1 MRAAVLLA
9 AVSLAR
15 GGLRKHDS
23 RGGDLSEKVDQEG
36 SEDSKASE
44 AVACWC
50 RELEEELGERAR
62 EASSEVNFLTTL
74 RSQKHFENAG
84 LRIEVQKH
92 QHEAAQHQQSLDE
105 GGALADAAAAD
116 HASDREFHEDALES
130 LGKALDVIPE
140 GTGGEV
146 RGALEALNSSFA
158 GKLREARAAHELRSG
173 AHEDALKAKEEML
186 RLSRE
191 GTAAGQER
199 LHAGEGTEA
208 DAGAKLSAYA
218 AQQQADATL
227 RAAAQS
233 LCGTVQD
240 GAQARQQLR
249 QQALIALSQA
259 AVVAAQAVAAK
270 SQAGLVLATAAGERS
285 GAAGLSALVAR
296 SSDLESKLAL
306 ALTTTVSTA
315 RAVQMGTLH
324 AESAV
329 KDAIVKVGDKVEGD
343 LQAMQPLFGA
353 VRTAGHKSSE
363 ADLALESALAST
375 AL

>member
-1 MRAAVLLA
+1 MLLA

-15 GGLRKHDS
+15 GRLRNLGS
-23 RGGDLSEKVDQEG
+23 GDLSEKVEQEG
-36 SEDSKASE
+36 SDDSKASE
-44 AVACWC
+44 GVACWC
-50 RELEEELGERAR
+50 RELEEKLDERSR

-74 RSQKHFENAG
+74 RNQKHFENSG

-116 HASDREFHEDALES
+116 HASDREFHENALRS

-146 RGALEALNSSFA
+146 RGALEALNSSFSD
-158 GKLREARAAHELRSG
+158 KLREARAEHQHRAS

-186 RLSRE
+186 RLAHE
-191 GTAAGQER
+191 GAQAAQER
-199 LHAGEGTEA
+199 LQAGEGTVA
-208 DAGAKLSAYA
+208 DASAKLSAYE
-218 AQQQADATL
+218 AQQQADAAL

-233 LCGTVQD
+233 LCGTVED
-240 GAQARQQLR
+240 GAQARRQLR
-249 QQALIALSQA
+249 QQALIAISQA
-259 AVVAAQAVAAK
+259 AVVEAQAVAAK
-270 SQAGLVLATAAGERS
+270 AHAGLVLAAAASERS
-285 GAAGLSALVAR
+285 GAAGTAGLDALVAR

-306 ALTTTVSTA
+306 ALTNTVSTA
-315 RAVQMGTLH
+315 QAAQMGTLH
-324 AESAV
+324 AEGAV
-329 KDAIVKVGDKVEGD
+329 KDAIVKLGDKVESD
-343 LQAMQPLFGA
+343 LQAMQPLFSA

>member
-1 MRAAVLLA
+1 MLLA

-15 GGLRKHDS
+15 GRLRNLGS
-23 RGGDLSEKVDQEG
+23 GDLSEKVEQEG
-36 SEDSKASE
+36 SDDSKASE
-44 AVACWC
+44 GVACWC
-50 RELEEELGERAR
+50 RELEEKLDERSR

-74 RSQKHFENAG
+74 RNQKHFENSG

-116 HASDREFHEDALES
+116 HASDREFHENALRS

-158 GKLREARAAHELRSG
+158 DKLREARAEHQHRAS

-186 RLSRE
+186 RLAHE
-191 GTAAGQER
+191 GAQAAQER
-199 LHAGEGTEA
+199 LQAGEGTVA
-208 DAGAKLSAYA
+208 DASTKLSAYE
-218 AQQQADATL
+218 AQQQADAAL

-233 LCGTVQD
+233 LCGTVED
-240 GAQARQQLR
+240 GAQARRQLR
-249 QQALIALSQA
+249 QQALIAISQA
-259 AVVAAQAVAAK
+259 AVVEAQAVAAK
-270 SQAGLVLATAAGERS
+270 AHAGLVLAAAAANERSRAAGT
-285 GAAGLSALVAR
+285 AGLDALVAR

-306 ALTTTVSTA
+306 ALTNTVSTA
-315 RAVQMGTLH
+315 QAAQMGTLH
-324 AESAV
+324 AEGAV
-329 KDAIVKVGDKVEGD
+329 RDAIVKLGDKVESD
-343 LQAMQPLFGA
+343 LQAMQPLFSA